1 MDLIVKRLDDT
12 EIVKF
17 GPDAIYQP
25 IIGDD
30 EGTTPVRTRIVEYQ
44 DGVPSDARG
53 YRSR

>member
-1 MDLIVKRLDDT
+1 MADLIVKRLDES

-30 EGTTPVRTRIVEYQ
+30 EGTTPGKYRRAKADDWRT
-44 DGVPSDARG
+44 A
-53 YRSR
+53 